1 MGIWTK
7 KTVGGILKDMD
18 SVAEADRLH
27 RGLSTFDL
35 LTLGIASVV
44 GAGIFVLTGNVAAQY
59 AGPAVAV
66 CYILAGVASLF
77 AALCYA
83 EFAAMIP
90 VSGSAYTYAY
100 VTFGELFAWIIGWD
114 LLLEYLFS
122 VSTVAVGWSGYF
134 TGFLELFGL
143 HIPTAFSNAPFML
156 DAQDH
161 FVRSAAILNLPAM
174 GIVIL
179 CSALLYVG
187 VKMSALA
194 NNLMVA
200 VNITILLMVIAFG
213 LAYVHPEYWHPFL
226 PENTG
231 ISGHFGWSGVFRG
244 SAVIFFAYVGFDVA
258 STAAQEAKDP
268 QKSMPIAILGTL
280 GFCTALYVAMALV
293 MTGMAHYQDLNGPA
307 PIAMAITKAGPGLA
321 WLNTFVKWGA
331 TIGLATTILATM
343 YGQVRV
349 LFAMSRDGL
358 LPKNIGRVHKQYR
371 TPYVA
376 TMITGAAA
384 VVIAALLPIDLLG
397 ELVSIG
403 TLLAFVFVCGGVL
416 VLRYRHPDL
425 ERPFKAPF
433 FPWVPIFGILICLY
447 LMAGLPLGTWVRL
460 IVWMAAGLLLYF
472 TYGRFQSLRG
482 AAEREAGRAAE

>member
-1 MGIWTK
+1 
-7 KTVGGILKDMD
+7 MD

-226 PENTG
+226 PG
-231 ISGHFGWSGVFRG
+231 AGFSG
-244 SAVIFFAYVGFDVA
+244 
-258 STAAQEAKDP
+258 
-268 QKSMPIAILGTL
+268 
-280 GFCTALYVAMALV
+280 
-293 MTGMAHYQDLNGPA
+293 
-307 PIAMAITKAGPGLA
+307 
-321 WLNTFVKWGA
+321 
-331 TIGLATTILATM
+331 
-343 YGQVRV
+343 
-349 LFAMSRDGL
+349 
-358 LPKNIGRVHKQYR
+358 GRQ
-371 TPYVA
+371 
-376 TMITGAAA
+376 
-384 VVIAALLPIDLLG
+384 
-397 ELVSIG
+397 
-403 TLLAFVFVCGGVL
+403 
-416 VLRYRHPDL
+416 
-425 ERPFKAPF
+425 
-433 FPWVPIFGILICLY
+433 
-447 LMAGLPLGTWVRL
+447 
-460 IVWMAAGLLLYF
+460 
-472 TYGRFQSLRG
+472 
-482 AAEREAGRAAE
+482 